1 MFDLEHGGRAAGAG
15 GRGEESGM
23 DSDRARPVMIARADA
38 RRGVVTAAA
47 MVRSSP
53 MQRMEALVNVA
64 GAVLEA
70 VQDEDRLAAKVAD
83 LAAETLLGSSGMWLS
98 RADTGTA
105 RWATAGY
112 GGMDA
117 ELAEVISEQVTAD
130 LAASGDGVAR
140 PVLVSNSDT
149 YAPDW
154 MRAAGIESY
163 ALFPVVAGGRLLG
176 GVVVTWAGDRQALS
190 TEELGYAR
198 TLAGLAGVTMFN
210 ARILADSAVG
220 MEELRQHSEL
230 IEHMSDAVISCDAE
244 GRVVSWNAGAERVY
258 GYSNAEAAG
267 CDLFALLCTEFLTTD
282 ELAVP
287 REEVLRMA
295 AEGGWQGES
304 RERRSDGATL
314 VTMASL
320 TGRLD
325 RDGRMELI
333 LVNRDITAQRREE
346 HEALH
351 DALTGLPNRRML
363 TLRLYDAY
371 ARACRHSRPLAVLFI
386 DLDGFKP
393 INDSY
398 GHAAG
403 DEVLKAVAVRL
414 IGAVRG
420 TDTVARIGGD
430 EFVVVL
436 QETGT
441 RESVTEVTRRILDSV
456 AEPVA
461 VGATTVQVLA
471 SIGIAHVMEP
481 NLDVAADELLDA
493 ADLAMYEAKRQRLG
507 MAFAD
512 E

>member
-1 MFDLEHGGRAAGAG
+1 MLELNGGGPAAGTG
-15 GRGEESGM
+15 VRPEGQGM
-23 DSDRARPVMIARADA
+23 DGDHVKPVMITRADP
-38 RRGVVTAAA
+38 RRGVVTAAPL
-47 MVRSSP
+47 VRSSP

-70 VQDEDRLAAKVAD
+70 VQDEDRLAAKVAE
-83 LAAETLLGSSGMWLS
+83 LAAETLLGAAGVWLS
-98 RADTGTA
+98 RADTGEA

-112 GGMDA
+112 GGMDT
-117 ELAEVISEQVTAD
+117 ELAEGLSAQVRSD
-130 LAASGDGVAR
+130 LSASLDGVAR
-140 PVLVSNSDT
+140 PVLVISTDT
-149 YAPDW
+149 YVPDW
-154 MRAAGIESY
+154 MQAGEIQSY

-176 GVVVTWAGDRQALS
+176 GLVVTWAGDRQPLS

-282 ELAVP
+282 EVTVA
-287 REEVLRMA
+287 REEVLRLA

-304 RERRSDGATL
+304 RERRSDGAAL

-325 RDGRMELI
+325 REGRMELI

-393 INDSY
+393 INDAY

-403 DEVLKAVAVRL
+403 DEVLKAVATRL
-414 IGAVRG
+414 TAAVRG

-441 RESVTEVTRRILDSV
+441 RASVTEVTRRILDSV

-461 VGATTVQVLA
+461 IGTLEVQVLA

-481 NLDVAADELLDA
+481 NLDIAADELLDA

-507 MAFAD
+507 MVFA
-512 E
+512 EE

>member
-1 MFDLEHGGRAAGAG
+1 M
-15 GRGEESGM
+15 M
-23 DSDRARPVMIARADA
+23 DSDFASPVTFSSVDA
-38 RRGVVTAAA
+38 SVNGRVDPGSHVAATAAHA
-47 MVRSSP
+47 HSSP
-53 MQRMEALVNVA
+53 IQRMEALVNVA

-70 VQDEDRLAAKVAD
+70 VQDEHRLAARVAD
-83 LAAETLLGSSGMWLS
+83 LAAETLGGMAGVWLS
-98 RADTGTA
+98 RADTGEA
-105 RWATAGY
+105 RWATSGY
-112 GGMDA
+112 GGMDS
-117 ELAEVISEQVTAD
+117 ELAETLDGQVNVD
-130 LAASGDGVAR
+130 LAASSDGVAR
-140 PVLVSNSDT
+140 PVLFCTNDSYV
-149 YAPDW
+149 PDW
-154 MRAAGIESY
+154 MRSAEITSF
-163 ALFPVVAGGRLLG
+163 ALFPIVAGGRLLG
-176 GVVVTWAGDRQALS
+176 GLVVTWIGERLGLP
-190 TEELGYAR
+190 TEEVGYAR

-220 MEELRQHSEL
+220 MEELRQQSEL
-230 IEHMSDAVISCDAE
+230 IEHMSDAVIACDAE

-267 CDLFALLCTEFLTTD
+267 CDLFALLCTEFLTSD
-282 ELAVP
+282 EIP
-287 REEVLRMA
+287 IKKEEVLEMA

-314 VTMASL
+314 ITMASL

-325 RDGRMELI
+325 RDGRLELI

-393 INDSY
+393 INDTY

-403 DEVLKAVAVRL
+403 DEVLKAVAGRLTNTVRT
-414 IGAVRG
+414 

-436 QETGT
+436 QETGS
-441 RESVTEVTRRILDSV
+441 RDSVTEVTRRILDSV
-456 AEPVA
+456 AEPVSI
-461 VGATTVQVLA
+461 GTTSVRVLA
-471 SIGIAHVMEP
+471 SIGIAHVVEP
-481 NLDVAADELLDA
+481 NIDVAADELLDA
-493 ADLAMYEAKRQRLG
+493 ADLAMYEAKRRRLG
-507 MAFAD
+507 MAFS
-512 E
+512 EE